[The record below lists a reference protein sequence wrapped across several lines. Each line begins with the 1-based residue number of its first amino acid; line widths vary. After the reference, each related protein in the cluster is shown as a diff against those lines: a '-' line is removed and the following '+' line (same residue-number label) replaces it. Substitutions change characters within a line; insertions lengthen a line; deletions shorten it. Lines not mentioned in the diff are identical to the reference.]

1 MPFCI
6 YSQVYLLIQ
15 RGGTAE
21 GERPAGDVD
30 DRAHGQHGQL
40 PRAVSY
46 PSSHA
51 SAGMW
56 TEISIASMSSDVGMI
71 ALRKAV
77 PT

>member
-1 MPFCI
+1 M
-6 YSQVYLLIQ
+6 
-15 RGGTAE
+15 TAPTVST
-21 GERPAGDVD
+21 GSC
-30 DRAHGQHGQL
+30 
-40 PRAVSY
+40 RAVSY